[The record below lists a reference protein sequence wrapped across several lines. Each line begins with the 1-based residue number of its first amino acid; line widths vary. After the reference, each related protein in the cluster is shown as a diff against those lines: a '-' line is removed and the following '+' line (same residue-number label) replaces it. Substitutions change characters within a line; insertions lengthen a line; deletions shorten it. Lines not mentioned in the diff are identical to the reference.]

1 MPVETSVE
9 LPELK
14 KRILDIVA
22 SEGAIDMELLKPD
35 AKLAEI
41 DFVSADMI
49 MILMALEDEFDVYI
63 PIDES
68 LSEAETVDALIDSL
82 VTHIQSTK
90 GSG

>member
-1 MPVETSVE
+1 MTVDAPADLSN
-9 LPELK
+9 LK

-22 SEGAIDMELLKPD
+22 SEGAIDMDLLKPT

-63 PIDES
+63 PVDES

-82 VTHIQSTK
+82 AAHIQSNK
-90 GSG
+90 ASD